1 MIVIFSLQTGRN
13 YISTLARPYNITSL
27 DTGTS
32 INVVNHHLAKFAN
45 EHKINIVKAFNVPT
59 TENVPRTKFYVL
71 GSTRKFSESLISKQS
86 IASKQEFE
94 TSDLRY
100 PLYFFG
106 NISST
111 AVAKEL
117 HRLGLHYKR
126 DSGNWNTII
135 YNFLSDNYFAVFLIL
150 LLLILLVVLIVANF
164 KRLRASNIA
173 YLEGVSKFQ
182 DTWKYFIHDQIVFL
196 ITFIPGFLI
205 VLITMISYRVMGVMP
220 LTVYFAVLLIFAE
233 ILVSVFAFLF
243 HMASHS
249 INSLQN
255 SIKGDGKSTLI
266 LVTSICF
273 KVVTELSIIVTLMLL
288 LGQFAINS
296 RMEKQL
302 SNWQHLGN
310 YYTPY
315 FSPYALLDN
324 EQDQEDKAAY
334 QLVNWSEKHKGIIAS
349 YGAYE
354 STGKTSNDYDD
365 VDFGNVL
372 IVNAEYLKKNK
383 ILTAS
388 GHRLSIAAQSENSYF
403 LFPEKLKSQSDR
415 LSKNYFD
422 QLPMAQISK
431 LYGRELNYK
440 KIMIKNGQRAFTYNT
455 EGIDFGFYDGYVK
468 EPVILVLSTVSL
480 GGDNEDADHYW
491 DSLISKQGLVVSNY
505 HALAEQAQKRHIS
518 RQIGGYLN
526 IRSHALQAYQQVRQH
541 LILLL
546 SVLAIL
552 ILMLFVNYILVNQ
565 IYFANYER
573 KIAIRRL
580 SGRYLARIHFLFTLV
595 CLSVTVLEGM
605 FAASIYN
612 GYNNRALISGVIA
625 SMTIFQLLLLII
637 QALRADHRIS
647 QAIKGE
653 D

>member
-1 MIVIFSLQTGRN
+1 M
-13 YISTLARPYNITSL
+13 
-27 DTGTS
+27 
-32 INVVNHHLAKFAN
+32 
-45 EHKINIVKAFNVPT
+45 
-59 TENVPRTKFYVL
+59 
-71 GSTRKFSESLISKQS
+71 
-86 IASKQEFE
+86 
-94 TSDLRY
+94 
-100 PLYFFG
+100 
-106 NISST
+106 
-111 AVAKEL
+111 
-117 HRLGLHYKR
+117 
-126 DSGNWNTII
+126 
-135 YNFLSDNYFAVFLIL
+135 
-150 LLLILLVVLIVANF
+150 
-164 KRLRASNIA
+164 
-173 YLEGVSKFQ
+173 
-182 DTWKYFIHDQIVFL
+182 
-196 ITFIPGFLI
+196 
-205 VLITMISYRVMGVMP
+205 
-220 LTVYFAVLLIFAE
+220 
-233 ILVSVFAFLF
+233 
-243 HMASHS
+243 
-249 INSLQN
+249 
-255 SIKGDGKSTLI
+255 
-266 LVTSICF
+266 
-273 KVVTELSIIVTLMLL
+273 
-288 LGQFAINS
+288 
-296 RMEKQL
+296 
-302 SNWQHLGN
+302 
-310 YYTPY
+310 
-315 FSPYALLDN
+315 
-324 EQDQEDKAAY
+324 
-334 QLVNWSEKHKGIIAS
+334 
-349 YGAYE
+349 
-354 STGKTSNDYDD
+354 
-365 VDFGNVL
+365 
-372 IVNAEYLKKNK
+372 KKNK

-388 GHRLSIAAQSENSYF
+388 GHRLSIPAQSENSYF

-541 LILLL
+541 LVLLL

-552 ILMLFVNYILVNQ
+552 ILMLFINYILVNQ
-565 IYFANYER
+565 IYFSNYDR